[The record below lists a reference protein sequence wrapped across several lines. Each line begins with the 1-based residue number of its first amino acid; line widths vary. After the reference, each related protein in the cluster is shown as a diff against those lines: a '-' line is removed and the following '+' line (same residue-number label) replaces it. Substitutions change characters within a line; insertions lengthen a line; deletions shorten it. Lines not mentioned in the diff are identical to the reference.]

1 MRWSRFL
8 DAYKKLNDI
17 LEWLIVGFTGL
28 IILVIVALPFVAT
41 LVRYATGEGYTW
53 IAESPPQLV
62 PWVVFPLLGVLL
74 RHDRH
79 IAVDV
84 VPHFLSGRSRTLVR
98 LAVLAVCLISAV
110 AFGLFGAKTVL
121 FFRQLGQMS
130 TTEFEFP
137 LWMLYVSYPVGFAL
151 AANFCLE
158 ALLREAAGRR
168 GPSAEIG
175 ASGA

>member
-1 MRWSRFL
+1 MRFL
-8 DAYKKLNDI
+8 EAYRRVNDA
-17 LEWLIVGFTGL
+17 LESLIVAFTGGVVVL
-28 IILVIVALPFVAT
+28 IVALPFVAAV
-41 LVRYATGEGYTW
+41 VRFGTGEGYTW
-53 IAESPPQLV
+53 LAESPPQLV

-84 VPHFLSGRSRTLVR
+84 LPHFLTGRR
-98 LAVLAVCLISAV
+98 LAVLRLTVLAICLVSCLAFA
-110 AFGLFGAKTVL
+110 AFGTRTVL

-137 LWMLYVSYPVGFAL
+137 LWVLYMSYPIGFLL

-158 ALLREAAGRR
+158 ALLREAR
-168 GPSAEIG
+168 GQRAAAQTPG
-175 ASGA
+175 TTGM